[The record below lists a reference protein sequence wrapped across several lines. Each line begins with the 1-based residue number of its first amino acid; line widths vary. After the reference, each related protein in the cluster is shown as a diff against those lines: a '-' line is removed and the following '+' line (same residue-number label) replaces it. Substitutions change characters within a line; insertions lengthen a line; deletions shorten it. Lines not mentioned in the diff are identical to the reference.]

1 LKPLSFVTESFTE
14 SVIRDMTRVCE
25 AAGGLNLAQGF
36 PDFEAPAQIK
46 AAAKKAIDQDLN
58 QYAITHGEPV
68 LRQALARKVAD
79 YNKMEIDPETEITVT
94 CGPTEAM
101 MATMLAVI
109 NPGDE
114 VVIFEPFYENYG
126 PDAILSG
133 ARPRYVTLH
142 PPDWGYDP
150 QELAAAFGDKTKAVI
165 INTPHNPTGKV
176 FSLAELTEIAELC
189 RKWNCLAVTDEIYE
203 HILYDG
209 AEHISIA
216 SLEGMAHR
224 TVTINAISKTY
235 SLTGWRVG
243 WAMASPQISDRIRR
257 VHDFLTVGSARPLQ
271 VAAAT
276 ALGLPPDYYR
286 GLAQRYLQAR
296 DFLFEALDKVGLQP
310 NLPRG
315 AYYIICQVDDLK
327 DKLGASND
335 TDFCQRLIEVCGVAA
350 VPGSSFYATGQPGQ
364 NQIRFCFCKR
374 LKTLLSVAQR
384 LQALNRL

>member
-1 LKPLSFVTESFTE
+1 
-14 SVIRDMTRVCE
+14 MTRVCE